1 MSDIKLGFDI
11 ITKRLGLDMSI
22 KTVNE
27 GEGFCV
33 YKEDSSIVIRYG
45 QKRDLFRALT
55 FVKEVAKT
63 GEAVSQSA
71 EFTMLC
77 YMADMSRNAVM
88 NMDSVKELIVDLAMM
103 GYDSLMLYIE
113 DTYEIPE
120 YPYFGHLRGRY
131 SQAQMKEI
139 DAFGNALGIEVIP
152 CMQTLAHLKT
162 MLSWKAFGNI
172 KDTESIL
179 LADCDET
186 YELVDKML
194 KSLSECFTTKKI
206 HLGMDEA
213 HDLGLGKYLDLHGYT
228 DKFTILSKHLLR
240 VKEICDKYSLEP
252 MIWSDMYFRIYN
264 HGAYYIKGKELP
276 DEATSLVPDGVKI
289 VYWDYYSTDIET
301 LDCMFENHKK
311 FKGNTVFAGGAW
323 KWSGFAPYTRIS
335 NECASIHIDAC
346 NRHGCRDI
354 IVTGWGDNGAEA
366 AQFSILPTLSLYAE
380 RCFESGISEKRY
392 RERFFDT
399 FDIDVS
405 DFELLDL
412 ANDVFPEEL
421 DTHANPCKFLLYNAV
436 MGGMCDAHIREG
448 MADKYR
454 KNAQL
459 IDKCADHPRF
469 GYMFDTLAQLCKILE
484 LKADISLKIRD
495 AYQNGDS
502 AALSDYANNVIP
514 EIIDR
519 VAMFLEVFRKQ
530 WYTENKVLG
539 FEVQEI
545 RLGGLIETL
554 RGSAMLINSYLEG
567 EISEIEALT
576 YPVLPCAFGKKSKET
591 SGEPSAQLRHY
602 RWIDNVTAN
611 LI

>member
-22 KTVNE
+22 KTKNE
-27 GEGFCV
+27 GEGFTV
-33 YKEDSSIVIRYG
+33 SKEDGSIIIRYG

-55 FVKEVAKT
+55 FVKQVAKT
-63 GEAVSQSA
+63 GEAVSQKAS
-71 EFTMLC
+71 FTMLC

-131 SQAQMKEI
+131 TKEQMKEI
-139 DAFGNALGIEVIP
+139 DAFGSAMGIEVIP
-152 CMQTLAHLKT
+152 CMQTLAHLAT
-162 MLSWKAFGNI
+162 MLSWRAFGGI
-172 KDTESIL
+172 KDTPGIL
-179 LADCDET
+179 LADCDKT
-186 YELVDKML
+186 YDLVDKML
-194 KSLSECFTTKKI
+194 RSLSECFTTDKI

-213 HDLGLGKYLDLHGYT
+213 HDLGLGQYLDIHGYT
-228 DKFTILSKHLLR
+228 DRFTILSKHLLR
-240 VKEICDKYSLEP
+240 VKEICDKYSLKP

-264 HGAYYIKGKELP
+264 NGAYYIKGKELP
-276 DEATSLVPDGVKI
+276 DEATSLVPDGVKM
-289 VYWDYYSTDIET
+289 VYWDYYSTDVDT
-301 LDCMFENHKK
+301 LNCMFENHKK
-311 FKGNTVFAGGAW
+311 FKGETVFAGGAW

-335 NECASIHIDAC
+335 NECANIHIDAC
-346 NRHGCRDI
+346 NRHGCREI

-380 RCFESGISEKRY
+380 RCFDNGISDKKY
-392 RERFFDT
+392 RERFFAS

-412 ANDVFPEEL
+412 ANDVFPEPL
-421 DTHANPCKFLLYNAV
+421 DTHANPCKFLLYNAA

-448 MADKYR
+448 MADRYYQ
-454 KNAQL
+454 NARL
-459 IDKCADHPRF
+459 IEKCADHPRF

-484 LKADISLKIRD
+484 LKAELSLKIRD

-502 AALSDYANNVIP
+502 AALSGYANNVIP

-519 VAMFLEVFRKQ
+519 IGIFLEVFRKQ

-554 RGSAMLINSYLEG
+554 RGSAMLINSYLAG
-567 EISEIEALT
+567 ETSEIEALS
-576 YPVLPCAFGKKSKET
+576 YPILPHSFGKKSKQS
-591 SGEPSAQLRHY
+591 SGEPTAQLRHY
-602 RWIDNVTAN
+602 TWANNVTAN
-611 LI
+611 II